1 MGESTH
7 EQHVYHDNG
16 DKSNWFVFQVKPPR
30 TTLRQMVAPCVFTGL
45 FFFFGCNNT
54 RRNRE
59 CVCPQNNND
68 KDIKQFQAG
77 EL

>member
-45 FFFFGCNNT
+45 FFFLGATTHDGIENVFVLRIT
-54 RRNRE
+54 TT
-59 CVCPQNNND
+59 
-68 KDIKQFQAG
+68 KT
-77 EL
+77 